1 MRNPGL
7 FIMGVGLAL
16 CTVCAEIEASAI
28 ATNDAP
34 LFNFDAINLASENL
48 DLSRLDLYVKIHY
61 DELQFTKQEDGFH
74 AKYEIIVAILDES
87 GKPVDVKDL
96 REEIATQ
103 DVSDIKS
110 TRKFKL
116 SQLSFDLP
124 PAKYEMALSLQD
136 LETQGLTNHKQEIAL
151 RDYHGPDLTA
161 SDVLLLDH
169 LSQDPEGNYT
179 FTPKVSGQKLGD
191 SRLFAYFE
199 VYNVPESDSVYVR
212 SEIFNPK
219 DGKVVDSESKEV
231 WVKSKGRVTKNY
243 LEIASSSLPHG
254 SYAARLKVEHNKKEA
269 LSLERAFDWFW
280 EGLPSSFASLDEA
293 IDALSYIA
301 GKDEIEKIKKTPGDQ
316 KHVAY
321 LKFWE
326 KRDPTPGTSDNEY
339 RNEYYN
345 RIKVANETFF
355 GYRKPGWKTD
365 MGWVYV
371 KLGPADSIERNAFNQ
386 NFAHLQGR
394 TVKSYEI
401 WNYYRFS
408 RNFLFVD
415 ENGFGEY
422 RLDNPDEL
430 YDIIDRNVFKNHR

>member
-1 MRNPGL
+1 MKNL
-7 FIMGVGLAL
+7 TLTIVGAGMAFCSLAAPVVTSEL
-16 CTVCAEIEASAI
+16 V
-28 ATNDAP
+28 TNDAP
-34 LFNFDAINLASENL
+34 LFNFDTINLASENL
-48 DLSRLDLYVKIHY
+48 DLSHLDLYVKIHH
-61 DELQFTKQEDGFH
+61 DELQFTKQDDGFH

-87 GKPVDVKDL
+87 GKPVEVKDL
-96 REEIATQ
+96 REEVVTANLDGIQSA
-103 DVSDIKS
+103 
-110 TRKFKL
+110 RKFKL

-136 LETQGLTNHKQEIAL
+136 LETQGLTNHKQEVTL
-151 RDYHGPDLTA
+151 RDYHSPDLTA
-161 SDVLLLDH
+161 SDVLLLD
-169 LSQDPEGNYT
+169 DIAKDADGNYT
-179 FTPKVSGQKLGD
+179 FTPKVSGQKFGD

-199 VYNVPESDSVYVR
+199 VYNIPASDSVRVR

-219 DGKVVDSESKEV
+219 GGKVVESESKEV
-231 WVKSKGRVTKNY
+231 WVKSAGRVTKNY

-254 SYAARLKVEHNKKEA
+254 SYAARLKVEHNKEA
-269 LSLERAFDWFW
+269 LSLERPFDWFW
-280 EGLPSSFASLDEA
+280 DGLPSSFASLDEA
-293 IDALSYIA
+293 VDALSYIA
-301 GKDEIEKIKKTPGDQ
+301 PKDEIEKIKKTPADQ

-339 RNEYYN
+339 RNEYYS
-345 RIKVANETFF
+345 RIKIANETFF

-408 RNFLFVD
+408 RNFLFID

-422 RLDNPDEL
+422 RLDNPDDL
-430 YDIIDRNVFKNHR
+430 YDIIDR